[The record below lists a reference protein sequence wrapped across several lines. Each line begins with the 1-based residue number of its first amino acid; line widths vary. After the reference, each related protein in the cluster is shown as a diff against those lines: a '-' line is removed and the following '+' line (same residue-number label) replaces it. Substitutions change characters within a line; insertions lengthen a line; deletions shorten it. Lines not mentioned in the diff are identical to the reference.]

1 MVYVRMCT
9 RAANAQDINMIMFE
23 FMCDINFVYIS
34 VEHVLQNV
42 ISRESVRSSSRNE
55 LQVLYI
61 EYIFLHLRMRAPY
74 LVPSRYREK
83 LFKIN
88 SI

>member
-1 MVYVRMCT
+1 MFVLNSLYFEWCMCT

-42 ISRESVRSSSRNE
+42 IS
-55 LQVLYI
+55 
-61 EYIFLHLRMRAPY
+61 
-74 LVPSRYREK
+74 
-83 LFKIN
+83 
-88 SI
+88 

>member
-1 MVYVRMCT
+1 MFVLNSLYFEWCMCT

-55 LQVLYI
+55 LQVHRVGLSTSAHARTLSSTLSY
-61 EYIFLHLRMRAPY
+61 
-74 LVPSRYREK
+74 
-83 LFKIN
+83 
-88 SI
+88 